1 MASSTATVPF
11 DQGPRHPIR
20 PVHHSYDPV
29 HTISDPPKHDLFGF
43 LATAAKDDPPLH
55 MSSFCLNP
63 EDLGISWQTSFPA
76 CRQNRQWREAED
88 AAQEL
93 TDRLFRAG
101 DSFMSSFCKHWRDL
115 AEILQLVET
124 AVACTVYM
132 YPRANVVRIRLL
144 AQLHVVMWIHDGIS
158 VCLCNFN
165 QIFVNR
171 SVDVPGIAKCHQEE
185 LKQDRRSPATPTR
198 TTCHQGT
205 SPLCRLISNILQ
217 DILQADPIIGYEV
230 AAGTL
235 VWHRM
240 SQAHCSKDQGNC
252 RPATLSDYLKA
263 SVGDATTDV
272 NLSMIRF
279 AGSIHLTSQQGQ
291 DPILKCILDLW
302 AKHRVIVKDLFSY
315 EKDCLEHETNDSA
328 IVNAIQVLQR
338 ELNIPLATAKEV
350 ARNIQ
355 LDTER
360 EMHGLYKEI
369 LGRTGTYN
377 PEARY
382 VRALVESLAGN
393 VFYSSTAQRN
403 AMPLLGKSAEEN
415 EP

>member
-1 MASSTATVPF
+1 MTTSTATVPF

-29 HTISDPPKHDLFGF
+29 HTISDPLKHDLFGF
-43 LATAAKDDPPLH
+43 LATAAKDDPALH
-55 MSSFCLNP
+55 RSSLCLNP
-63 EDLGISWQTSFPA
+63 EDLGVPWQTFFPA
-76 CRQNRQWREAED
+76 CRQNQQWREAED

-93 TDRLFRAG
+93 ADRLFRAG
-101 DSFMSSFCKHWRDL
+101 DSFMNSVCRHWRDL

-124 AVACTVYM
+124 AVSCTVYM

-144 AQLHVVMWIHDGIS
+144 AQLHVVMRIHD
-158 VCLCNFN
+158 
-165 QIFVNR
+165 
-171 SVDVPGIAKCHQEE
+171 DVPGIAKGHQDE
-185 LKQDRRSPATPTR
+185 LKQDRRSAATPTR

-205 SPLCRLISNILQ
+205 SPICRLIFNILQ
-217 DILQADPIIGYEV
+217 DILQVDPIIGYEV

-235 VWHRM
+235 KWHRM
-240 SQAHCSKDQGNC
+240 SRAHCSKDQGNC
-252 RPATLSDYLKA
+252 RPTTLSDYLKA

-291 DPILKCILDLW
+291 DPLLKCIVDLW

-315 EKDCLEHETNDSA
+315 EKDCLEHEVNDST

-338 ELNIPLATAKEV
+338 ELNVSLRTAKEV

-369 LGRTGTYN
+369 LGRTGAYS

-382 VRALVESLAGN
+382 VRALVESLAGY
-393 VFYSSTAQRN
+393 VFYSSTAERN

>member
-1 MASSTATVPF
+1 MTTSTATVPF

-29 HTISDPPKHDLFGF
+29 HTISDPLKHDLFGF
-43 LATAAKDDPPLH
+43 LATAAKDDPALH
-55 MSSFCLNP
+55 RSSFCLNP
-63 EDLGISWQTSFPA
+63 EDLGVPWRTFFPA

-101 DSFMSSFCKHWRDL
+101 DSLMSSFCKHWRDL
-115 AEILQLVET
+115 TEILQLVET
-124 AVACTVYM
+124 AVACTVYT

-144 AQLHVVMWIHDGIS
+144 AQLHVVMWIHD
-158 VCLCNFN
+158 
-165 QIFVNR
+165 
-171 SVDVPGIAKCHQEE
+171 DVPGIAKCHQDE
-185 LKQDRRSPATPTR
+185 LKQDRRSAATPTR
-198 TTCHQGT
+198 RTCHQGT
-205 SPLCRLISNILQ
+205 SPICRLISNILQ

-235 VWHRM
+235 KWHRM
-240 SQAHCSKDQGNC
+240 SRAHCSKAQGNC
-252 RPATLSDYLKA
+252 RPTTLSDYLKA

-279 AGSIHLTSQQGQ
+279 AGSIHLTSHQGQ
-291 DPILKCILDLW
+291 DPILKCIVDLW

-315 EKDCLEHETNDSA
+315 EKDCLEHEVNDSA
-328 IVNAIQVLQR
+328 IFNAIQVLQR
-338 ELNIPLATAKEV
+338 ELNVSLATAKEA

-355 LDTER
+355 LETER

-369 LGRTGTYN
+369 LGRTGTYS

-393 VFYSSTAQRN
+393 VFYSSTAERN
-403 AMPLLGKSAEEN
+403 AMPLLGKSAGEN